1 MPPERV
7 TGRQFARGAV
17 RSRLQHSVAA
27 AHDRK
32 KGHQPFFAPAFVHRF
47 GGVGPPIAA
56 VFYGSLG
63 QVQINE
69 LDPGLKVNFSGT
81 TLYGDLRHLQA
92 RMLEQL

>member
-32 KGHQPFFAPAFVHRF
+32 KGHQPFLGPAFVQRF
-47 GGVGPPIAA
+47 GGVWPPIAA
-56 VFYGSLG
+56 VFYEALG
-63 QVQINE
+63 PGRSNE
-69 LDPGLKVNFSGT
+69 LGLGLKVNFSGT
-81 TLYGDLRHLQA
+81 TTYTFRF
-92 RMLEQL
+92 ECP